1 MSIREDVLK
10 ARYYL
15 KDESGNVLEDWR
27 GLCRRVSGSVARDEK
42 EREDFFEV
50 LHDCLF
56 LPNSPALVN
65 AGKKWFSL
73 SACYVLPI
81 EDSMESIFQTV
92 KLAALVQKSG
102 GGTGFSFSRL
112 RPAGD
117 VVGSTKGLASGPGSF
132 IRVYD
137 TTTDVLKQGGV
148 RRGANMG
155 VLRVDHPD
163 IMEFIALKRVDGKLP
178 NFNLSVGIT
187 DQFMKAVK
195 TGEDFDLVFGGQVR
209 KTLNAREVY
218 DAIIDCAWE
227 NGEPGLVFLDRM
239 NRDNP
244 TPHVG
249 EFEAT
254 NPCGEQP
261 LLPYEA
267 CTLGSINLSKMV
279 DEGIKDINYG
289 LLELTVRKATR
300 FLDNI
305 IDIQDYPVPEI
316 EQMHKGNR
324 KIGLGV
330 MGWADALIKLAIS
343 YNSEGALT
351 LTEELMKFIKD
362 TAISESTI
370 LAEKRGPFPNWEGS
384 LWQQNGIKVR
394 NASMTTIAPTGSISI
409 IAECSSGIEPI
420 FDFVTEQERPV
431 GKHKVIHPLYEKWT
445 KKNEEGKLPPHFVT
459 ARDISPEWHI
469 RMQAAFQ
476 KNTHAAVSKTINLPG
491 TATRGDIENA
501 FLLAHELGCKG
512 ITVYRDG
519 TRKNQVLS
527 SVKTDDGN
535 RKQIVDINGDRDLP
549 AVMDSKRICV
559 ETSEGKVYVH
569 ISLFQGKKPLE
580 VFITTPIDS
589 KYSEVYESFARI
601 FSVALRQGIDIEILL
616 SQLEKANRKYGSVAS
631 VPAAM
636 IRAFRMVGLS
646 GGQQESCPDCGGV
659 IVLEEGC
666 LKCLTCGF
674 SMC

>member
-10 ARYYL
+10 ARYFL
-15 KDESGNVLEDWR
+15 KDESGNVLEDWE
-27 GLCRRVSGSVARDEK
+27 GLCRRVSGAVARDEREK
-42 EREDFFEV
+42 EDFFGL

-65 AGKKWFSL
+65 AGKKGFSL

-132 IRVYD
+132 IRVFD

-163 IMEFIALKRVDGKLP
+163 IMEFIALKKVDGKLP

-187 DQFMKAVK
+187 DQFMNAVK
-195 TGEDFDLVFGGQVR
+195 TEEDFDLLFGGQIR
-209 KTLNAREVY
+209 KTVNAREVFG
-218 DAIIDCAWE
+218 AIIDCAWE

-239 NRDNP
+239 NRDNL
-244 TPHVG
+244 TPHIG

-261 LLPYEA
+261 LFPYEA
-267 CTLGSINLSKMV
+267 CILGSINLSKMV
-279 DEGIKDINYG
+279 DEGSKEINYG

-316 EQMHKGNR
+316 KRMHKGNR

-330 MGWADALIKLAIS
+330 MGWADALIKLGIS
-343 YNSEGALT
+343 YNSEEALV
-351 LTEELMKFIKD
+351 LGEDFMKFIKYI
-362 TAISESTI
+362 AISESMV
-370 LAEKRGPFPNWEGS
+370 LAEQRGPFPNWEGS
-384 LWQQNGIKVR
+384 SWQKDGVKVR

-409 IAECSSGIEPI
+409 IAECSSGIEPV

-431 GKHKVIHPLYEKWT
+431 GKHRVIHPLYEKWIQG
-445 KKNEEGKLPPHFVT
+445 NGQGKLPPCFVT
-459 ARDISPEWHI
+459 AREITPEWHI

-476 KNTHAAVSKTINLPG
+476 KYTDAAVSKTINLAG
-491 TATRGDIENA
+491 NATREDIKNVL
-501 FLLAHELGCKG
+501 LLAYELGCKG
-512 ITVYRDG
+512 VTVYRDG

-527 SVKTDDGN
+527 SVKTKEGKGKQVMDG
-535 RKQIVDINGDRDLP
+535 DADADLP
-549 AVMDSKRICV
+549 LVMDSKRICV

-569 ISLFQGKKPLE
+569 ISLFQSKKPLE
-580 VFITTPIDS
+580 VFITTPTDS
-589 KYSEVYESFARI
+589 KYSVVYESFARI

-616 SQLEKANRKYGSVAS
+616 SQLEKANRKYGSIVS

-646 GGQQESCPDCGGV
+646 GGQQECCPDCGGV

-674 SMC
+674 SIC